1 MTALGMYTR
10 ENGEV
15 AEGIDT
21 NDDTESVDKD
31 LVDGVNIGDLTNI
44 SSDFVKF
51 KSTFSSTA
59 AVRIDSSVDFL

>member
-15 AEGIDT
+15 AEGI
-21 NDDTESVDKD
+21 DDTESVDKD

>member
-31 LVDGVNIGDLTNI
+31 LGADQANI
-44 SSDFVKF
+44 
-51 KSTFSSTA
+51 A
-59 AVRIDSSVDFL
+59 